1 MVNVI
6 DTTKEHVVKKLHQVK
21 IVQDFLDV
29 FPGDLHDFPPARELE
44 FEIELLPG
52 TVPISKAPYRM
63 APLELQE
70 LKKQL
75 QELLDKGFIRPSHS
89 PWGAPVLFVKNK
101 DETFRL
107 YIDYRE
113 LNNVTIKK
121 KCPLPRIYDLFGQL

>member
-44 FEIELLPG
+44 FEIEL
-52 TVPISKAPYRM
+52 SKAPYRM

-89 PWGAPVLFVKNK
+89 PWGAPVLFFKNK

>member
-1 MVNVI
+1 MVN

-89 PWGAPVLFVKNK
+89 PWEAPVLFVKNK

-113 LNNVTIKK
+113 LKNVTIKK